1 MCLATSTSLYFLRSV
16 LIKEHCSA
24 SPVVVFDFL
33 QEILSGKRV
42 SFCRGGSTIGV

>member
-1 MCLATSTSLYFLRSV
+1 MCIATPRSFYFRRSV

-24 SPVVVFDFL
+24 SAVVVLDFL

-42 SFCRGGSTIGV
+42 SFCR